1 MAANTQT
8 EFNAT
13 EFALLTGTTAPAVK
27 GWIDKGMPAENKAS
41 RGYRIK
47 SPAAIKW
54 LRTHNLPKNDPDSTR
69 EAGETALEAE
79 RRRKLELENDA
90 REGQLVEVEAVVE
103 WAQELAA
110 ILASQL
116 DGAAG
121 KMSRGDNE
129 LRDRLLNEH
138 RRIRAGIA
146 DAFAALFGNV
156 AHGGD
161 TEAAAESVAVAV
173 GGTGENA
180 T

>member
-13 EFALLTGTTAPAVK
+13 EFALLTGVTSPAVK
-27 GWIDKGMPAENKAS
+27 AWIDKGMPAENKAS
-41 RGYRIK
+41 RGYRIQA
-47 SPAAIKW
+47 PAAIRW
-54 LRTHNLPKNDPDSTR
+54 LRTHDMPRNSDFTR
-69 EAGETALEAE
+69 DANETALEAE

-90 REGQLVEVEAVVE
+90 REGQLVAVEEVVE

-110 ILASQL
+110 ILSSQL

-138 RRIRAGIA
+138 RRIRTGIA
-146 DAFAALFGNV
+146 DALEALFADI
-156 AHGGD
+156 AHGAD
-161 TEAAAESVAVAV
+161 SEATAKSVAVAV
-173 GGTGENA
+173 GGAGEV
-180 T
+180 TT